1 MIFTDPTK
9 LVQVLK
15 SIHKLWE
22 DENPTDWVSQTSIE
36 IFYNF
41 LTKKGKYLGID
52 GRLFDEVGFWY
63 NAMSNNEDSLSDG
76 TLTKDNVVVPQEKNI
91 KLEYM
96 IIEWEK
102 VANTYDD
109 EFTSYFTAEQI
120 EEEFWFFRN
129 EDYLDVGSFRLV
141 NKDYIDGEIE
151 DERIVSVEEVT
162 PQQKE
167 GVDNYMTNLSEGELN
182 YMVKKLLDTHLHRKS
197 K

>member
-36 IFYNF
+36 NFYNF
-41 LTKKGKYLGID
+41 LIKKGKYLGIESS
-52 GRLFDEVGFWY
+52 LFDEVGFWY
-63 NAMSNNEDSLSDG
+63 NAMADNEDLLSDG
-76 TLTKDNVVVPQEKNI
+76 TLTKENVVVPKEREI
-91 KLEYM
+91 EVEFL

-102 VANTYDD
+102 VANSYEDT
-109 EFTSYFTAEQI
+109 FPSYFTATQI
-120 EEEFWFFRN
+120 EDEFWFFRN
-129 EDYLDVGSFRLV
+129 EDYLDPGQFTHT
-141 NKDYIDGEIE
+141 NKEYIDGEIE
-151 DERIVSVEEVT
+151 DERVSSVREIT